1 PSSSGSR
8 TARPAPRRPRRRSR
22 PPGAGCPGLGP
33 TSPPCAGHRSRAG
46 RRRPPP
52 ARRPPR
58 PRSAPPSSVPGPR
71 ARSRPRP
78 RSPPPT
84 RRARYR
90 DAAAPPGRAAPAG
103 HVGRGVV
110 DDVVVQE
117 SRRLDQLDR
126 RTVAAQ
132 GIELSLRGLLP
143 ERRDAAPEA
152 EPGTEQLAALEVL
165 EQPVRQLGG
174 LGRDPRLL
182 AATPRELVTGDL
194 RDPCDQPLIEVVQPL
209 VDGGGVGGGHRG
221 VLSHGPDDPPMP
233 SWAAGPRRR
242 FLPRTGPS
250 PPPAVPPRRVPE
262 SARVCA

>member
-1 PSSSGSR
+1 MLPLR
-8 TARPAPRRPRRRSR
+8 LDVQRRPA
-22 PPGAGCPGLGP
+22 
-33 TSPPCAGHRSRAG
+33 TSDG
-46 RRRPPP
+46 
-52 ARRPPR
+52 
-58 PRSAPPSSVPGPR
+58 
-71 ARSRPRP
+71 
-78 RSPPPT
+78 
-84 RRARYR
+84 
-90 DAAAPPGRAAPAG
+90 
-103 HVGRGVV
+103 GVV

-182 AATPRELVTGDL
+182 AATPRELVTGDP

-262 SARVCA
+262 SARVCASPPTPHPRTMDDPRSGSRPPQSCSPRPDSASAGRPPTA